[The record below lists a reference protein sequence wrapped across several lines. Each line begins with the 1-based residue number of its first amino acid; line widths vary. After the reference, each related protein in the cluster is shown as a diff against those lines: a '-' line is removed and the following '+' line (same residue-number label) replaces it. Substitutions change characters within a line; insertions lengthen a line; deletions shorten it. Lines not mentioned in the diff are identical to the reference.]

1 MHSIRLWGIFAISF
15 SLFAVHVAAKNLEL
29 KFQWKTID
37 FEFESPEK
45 RQEALDK
52 RTFIAENV
60 IPVGLDI
67 YKDRLFLSLP
77 RLKQGVPATLAYI
90 NLTEVD
96 LKQSKSLFIP
106 NAVFFPI
113 ENKKLN

>member
-1 MHSIRLWGIFAISF
+1 MHSIRLWSIFAISI
-15 SLFAVHVAAKNLEL
+15 SLFAIHAAAKNLEL

-37 FEFESPEK
+37 FDFESAEK
-45 RQEALDK
+45 RQEAIRG
-52 RTFIAENV
+52 RTFIPENV

-77 RLKQGVPATLAYI
+77 RLKSGVPASLAYI

-96 LKQSKSLFIP
+96 LKQSKFIG
-106 NAVFFPI
+106 I
-113 ENKKLN
+113 WIS